1 MARANWTNR
10 WILMLLSGIVI
21 QAFAYLTIWFF
32 RPLTGVLFSTHEYF
46 GEVFLISMIALTI
59 QIIGFAAIMS
69 KTKNEDPKIYGQGRP
84 FKHKLR
90 EEDTEEATRK
100 PTSAGT
106 N

>member
-10 WILMLLSGIVI
+10 WVLMLLAGIVV
-21 QAFAYLTIWFF
+21 QAFAYPTIWLL
-32 RPLTGVLFSTHEYF
+32 PLFSHEFF
-46 GEVFLISMIALTI
+46 GEVFLISIASLAI
-59 QIIGFAAIMS
+59 QIVGFLAIMR
-69 KTKNEDPKIYGQGRP
+69 KTRNEDPKVYGQGRP

-100 PTSAGT
+100 PTSATG

>member
-10 WILMLLSGIVI
+10 WILMLLAGIII
-21 QAFAYLTIWFF
+21 QAFAYPTIWFF
-32 RPLTGVLFSTHEYF
+32 RLFTHEYF
-46 GEVFLISMIALTI
+46 GEVFLISMFALVI

-69 KTKNEDPKIYGQGRP
+69 KTRNDDPRIYGQGRP

-100 PTSAGT
+100 PTAA
-106 N
+106 NAN